1 MAWLTQSTKPSAGG
15 HEASAYD
22 DTSAAAADSTSTD
35 LSRLTPLQRR
45 IYQAIAAEAP
55 DWPEGVDVAQI
66 LARNKSTDPAQVQY
80 VLYLTAGTPSTSWP
94 TTAISI
100 KPATRRIT

>member
-80 VLYLTAGTPSTSWP
+80 VL
-94 TTAISI
+94 
-100 KPATRRIT
+100 